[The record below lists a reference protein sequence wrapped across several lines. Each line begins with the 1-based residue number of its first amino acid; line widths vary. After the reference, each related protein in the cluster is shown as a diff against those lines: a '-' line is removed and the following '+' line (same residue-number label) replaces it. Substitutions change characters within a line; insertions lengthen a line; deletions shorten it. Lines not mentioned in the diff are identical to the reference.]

1 MGHLN
6 EKQLITAARQHDQKA
21 FSLLFDLYWDVVYS
35 SQLQLTKDENA
46 AEEIALLTF
55 TKAFDRIS
63 QYDST
68 YAFSTW
74 LITIAKNLSI
84 DRLRKQ
90 QRNVEEQKE
99 IAELQEVIS
108 DVHPS
113 PEERLIASQNLDH
126 LLLCI
131 QRLKEEYRQLLHLRF
146 FEGYSYKAL
155 SEELQQPI
163 NTIKVKLMRAK
174 KILSEQIHKS

>member
-1 MGHLN
+1 MDQLEIKN
-6 EKQLITAARQHDQKA
+6 VIAAAKKQDQKA
-21 FSLLFDLYWDVVYS
+21 FSILFDLYWDVVYT
-35 SQLQLTKDENA
+35 SQLKTTQDENVA
-46 AEEIALLTF
+46 GEIALLTF
-55 TKAFDRIS
+55 SKAFDRIA
-63 QYDST
+63 QYDDT

-74 LITIAKNLSI
+74 ILTIGKNLSI
-84 DRLRKQ
+84 DQMRKK
-90 QRNVEEQKE
+90 QRNQEQWKE
-99 IAELQEVIS
+99 IEELETEIS
-108 DVHPS
+108 DAHPS

-126 LLLCI
+126 LLQCI
-131 QRLKEEYRQLLHLRF
+131 QKIKEEYRQLLHLRF

>member
-1 MGHLN
+1 M
-6 EKQLITAARQHDQKA
+6 
-21 FSLLFDLYWDVVYS
+21 YS

-46 AEEIALLTF
+46 AEEISLLTF
-55 TKAFDRIS
+55 TKAFDRIA
-63 QYDST
+63 QYDNT

-90 QRNVEEQKE
+90 RRNVEEQKE

-108 DVHPS
+108 DLHPS

>member
-1 MGHLN
+1 MNHLN
-6 EKQLITAARQHDQKA
+6 EKKLITAAKQNDQKA
-21 FSLLFDLYWDVVYS
+21 FSILFDLYWDVVYS

-55 TKAFDRIS
+55 TKAFDRIV

-108 DVHPS
+108 DLHPS